1 MQEQKSMGRSIF
13 IILVCSIGSLLLV
26 SYLMP
31 MVIDWVESPF
41 MPQGVSCAPT
51 VKWAINKMLGFQIAS
66 VIFGTVFGV
75 LILYK
80 LRKKSPKV

>member
-1 MQEQKSMGRSIF
+1 MQEQKTIGRSIF
-13 IILVCSIGSLLLV
+13 ILLACIIGSLLLV
-26 SYLMP
+26 SLSMP
-31 MVIDWVESPF
+31 SFIDWVESPF

-51 VKWAINKMLGFQIAS
+51 VKWAINKMLWFQTAS

-80 LRKKSPKV
+80 FRKKA